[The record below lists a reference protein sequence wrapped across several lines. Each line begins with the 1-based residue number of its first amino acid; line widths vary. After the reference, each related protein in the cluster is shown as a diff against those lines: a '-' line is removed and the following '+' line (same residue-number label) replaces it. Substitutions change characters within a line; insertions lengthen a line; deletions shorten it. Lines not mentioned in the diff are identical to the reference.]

1 MSELEFSQVQT
12 ANLSM
17 LIMVAEHVKQD
28 RTIACS
34 RFGLDPAQAEFI
46 TSLTFSNIVALVMH
60 LGDECLFPPR
70 ADLIQVLTWP
80 SQISNTLLLV
90 HPHQPDR
97 HLGAGGSTTVE
108 STGQPKGATS

>member
-60 LGDECLFPPR
+60 LGDECLFPPPRGLDPGAYMAVPDFQYAAAR
-70 ADLIQVLTWP
+70 A
-80 SQISNTLLLV
+80 
-90 HPHQPDR
+90 
-97 HLGAGGSTTVE
+97 ST
-108 STGQPKGATS
+108 PA